1 MHTCA
6 FVNNIQAPG
15 VGADLLKQA
24 FEGLHLNELFIS
36 GVTAV
41 LFIALKLVLHRIKQ
55 QLQIITLDNEWSCY
69 SFSAMFS
76 HCDGE

>member
-1 MHTCA
+1 M

-36 GVTAV
+36 GVTEV
-41 LFIALKLVLHRIKQ
+41 FLIALELVLHRVK
-55 QLQIITLDNEWSCY
+55 
-69 SFSAMFS
+69 
-76 HCDGE
+76 